1 MPAVA
6 LVFLLVLIVAGGVL
20 MWEARTGQFTA
31 ATPRREAWRGA
42 FFFLA
47 TVVGGA
53 LLVRSMGGTVLLAL
67 AFIPVTVLSLMRFV
81 ALARRRWVGAAPVI
95 LMAVALFLGLS
106 LSLRALPEPINEGYF
121 LEHIFHLDT
130 GTSPESIDPD
140 ARRSVRT

>member
-1 MPAVA
+1 MPATA
-6 LVFLLVLIVAGGVL
+6 LLFLTLLLAAGGVL
-20 MWEARTGQFTA
+20 MWEARTGRFTG
-31 ATPRREAWRGA
+31 ATPLREAWRGA
-42 FFFLA
+42 LFFLA
-47 TVVGGA
+47 AVAGGA

-81 ALARRRWVGAAPVI
+81 ALVRRRWIGAAPVV

-130 GTSPESIDPD
+130 GPSPESIDPD
-140 ARRSVRT
+140 ARRSVRM